1 MGLKWLVL
9 AEQRMRELVEELLK
23 SQLSDSEG
31 DRYRVQLHKTE
42 QRVTA

>member
-1 MGLKWLVL
+1 MGLKWLEL
-9 AEQRMRELVEELLK
+9 AEQRMRELVELLK
-23 SQLSDSEG
+23 SRLSDSEG